1 MVSLLYFLGDGESEE
16 EMISFLM
23 LDDYQVLRNLLG
35 LKIEFFIRL
44 YSTWDPNQ
52 FDFKNAIQMELR
64 KQYFRICLEENPT
77 AGKKF
82 IVIKPIILN
91 KI

>member
-1 MVSLLYFLGDGESEE
+1 LFYFLGDGEGEE

-35 LKIEFFIRL
+35 LKIEFFSRL
-44 YSTWDPNQ
+44 CSTCDPNQ

-64 KQYFRICLEENPT
+64 KQYFRICVEENPT
-77 AGKKF
+77 AGIKF
-82 IVIKPIILN
+82 QVIKPIILD
-91 KI
+91 KV